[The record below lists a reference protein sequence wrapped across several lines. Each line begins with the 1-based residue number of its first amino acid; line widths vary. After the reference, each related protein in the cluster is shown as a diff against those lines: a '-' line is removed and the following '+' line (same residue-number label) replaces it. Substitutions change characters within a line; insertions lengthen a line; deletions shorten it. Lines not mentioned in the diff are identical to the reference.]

1 MRTEHFFTVNPDS
14 KFYAD
19 YSDYWTNRK
28 VVDGKIKDFFKMAG
42 IQTHGYSCTE
52 NQLWIAPTS
61 ADEKNFAVQLCIG
74 NCGDGL
80 AVYFLTDDFASCWRS
95 CSTSPSSPGVSF
107 TSAATAFLPRVSV
120 SRPFSASHDFIC
132 CTELGLSS
140 SVISRIAAE
149 SRARDR
155 TSNSIARFTNGIS
168 TRMPRSFISSLKWYS
183 SQTLSGTGNFA
194 SFCCICISTST
205 SRLL

>member
-80 AVYFLTDDFASCWRS
+80 RRFKKRSEINQMWATFIEGTKIIQQPYMFMYFTGLHGPCRLFFRSDILYCSGEVEDGAQVPDGLNEIKGSEFWAV
-95 CSTSPSSPGVSF
+95 
-107 TSAATAFLPRVSV
+107 
-120 SRPFSASHDFIC
+120 I
-132 CTELGLSS
+132 E
-140 SVISRIAAE
+140 E
-149 SRARDR
+149 MEARDAA
-155 TSNSIARFTNGIS
+155 I
-168 TRMPRSFISSLKWYS
+168 
-183 SQTLSGTGNFA
+183 
-194 SFCCICISTST
+194 
-205 SRLL
+205 